1 MTLRNKRAVLSRERV
16 HTPLFVVYVVC
27 HGCGEVMRR
36 VSERRNL
43 KSSAS
48 QHVVPL
54 WKPVMISQLEERKQR
69 ARSATRA
76 PRVIT
81 FQAQLYRNFAA
92 I

>member
-1 MTLRNKRAVLSRERV
+1 
-16 HTPLFVVYVVC
+16 
-27 HGCGEVMRR
+27 MRR
-36 VSERRNL
+36 GYAERRNL

-54 WKPVMISQLEERKQR
+54 WKPVMISQLEQRKQR
-69 ARSATRA
+69 ARSAMRA

-81 FQAQLYRNFAA
+81 FHAQFHRDCAA

>member
-1 MTLRNKRAVLSRERV
+1 
-16 HTPLFVVYVVC
+16 
-27 HGCGEVMRR
+27 MRR
-36 VSERRNL
+36 ASERRNL

-54 WKPVMISQLEERKQR
+54 WKAVMISQLEQRKQR
-69 ARSATRA
+69 ARSTTRA

-81 FQAQLYRNFAA
+81 FHAQLYRDFAA